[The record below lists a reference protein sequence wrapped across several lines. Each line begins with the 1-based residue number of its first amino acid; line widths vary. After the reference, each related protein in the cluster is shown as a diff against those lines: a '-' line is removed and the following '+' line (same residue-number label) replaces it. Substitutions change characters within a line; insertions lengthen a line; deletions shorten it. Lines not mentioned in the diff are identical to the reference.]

1 MLKEPGNSFANL
13 LCLCLEILTTY
24 CFFLFFRV
32 LPAFPTLPG
41 VSSVPSAGADMLLDA
56 EKIIKH
62 KQDIM
67 RYILLSLQIN
77 Q

>member
-1 MLKEPGNSFANL
+1 MLAIQVVQKEPDTL

-24 CFFLFFRV
+24 CFFFVFRV

-67 RYILLSLQIN
+67 RYILLLQV
-77 Q
+77 

>member
-1 MLKEPGNSFANL
+1 MLKEPGAL
-13 LCLCLEILTTY
+13 MCLCLELLTTY
-24 CFFLFFRV
+24 CFFVFRV
-32 LPAFPTLPG
+32 LPAYPTLPG